1 MPKDA
6 PDDPESLKNC
16 LGSGGPAGPDDP
28 EPPRLDT
35 DKLDLLISL
44 ASDISTRQE
53 MQGQILLSILQFVA
67 PKEGAGPQ
75 LADLLSQM
83 IAKLDSL
90 SNVMHETTK
99 EIARIGRNLPLEV
112 VRAID
117 DNLGMATGN
126 GNGAD
131 HP

>member
-1 MPKDA
+1 MPKDVQN
-6 PDDPESLKNC
+6 DPEDPRNQG
-16 LGSGGPAGPDDP
+16 GSGGPSEPDDP
-28 EPPRLDT
+28 EPPQSHD
-35 DKLDLLISL
+35 DKLDLLIGL
-44 ASDISTRQE
+44 VGNISTRQE
-53 MQGQILLSILQFVA
+53 MQGQMLLSILQFVA

-75 LADLLSQM
+75 LADLLAQM
-83 IAKLDSL
+83 IAKLDNL
-90 SNVMHETTK
+90 SNVLHETTK

-117 DNLGMATGN
+117 DNLGMTN

>member
-1 MPKDA
+1 MPKEI
-6 PDDPESLKNC
+6 PDDPASLKDRHDS
-16 LGSGGPAGPDDP
+16 SGPDGPDDP
-28 EPPRLDT
+28 EPPRSNT
-35 DKLDLLISL
+35 DKLDLLIGL
-44 ASDISTRQE
+44 VGNISTRQE
-53 MQGQILLSILQFVA
+53 MQGQMLLSILQLVA

-75 LADLLSQM
+75 IADLLAQM

-99 EIARIGRNLPLEV
+99 EISRIGRNLPLEV

-117 DNLGMATGN
+117 DNLGMAN
-126 GNGAD
+126 GSGAD

>member
-1 MPKDA
+1 MPKDI
-6 PDDPESLKNC
+6 PDDPVNPKDQW
-16 LGSGGPAGPDDP
+16 GSSGSAGPDDP
-28 EPPRLDT
+28 GPPGSDA
-35 DKLDLLISL
+35 DKLDLLIGL

-67 PKEGAGPQ
+67 PKEGAGPR
-75 LADLLSQM
+75 LADLLAQM

-90 SNVMHETTK
+90 SNIMHETTK
-99 EIARIGRNLPLEV
+99 EISRIGRNLPLEV

-117 DNLGMATGN
+117 DNPGRATGN

-131 HP
+131 HS